1 MAENEKILDI
11 KVRYEDAIRGIT
23 EYQKKIDEL
32 TVAEMKLKAEK
43 KSGKVSQEEYDKSME
58 ASKAVATQ
66 YRDAMRVLRKEMQ
79 NNLRQEKE
87 NEGSLKQ
94 LRAELSNLTKQ
105 YDELS
110 RAERNGAKGKEL
122 QEKLNEVTMELKVAE
137 EETQR
142 FYRNVGNY
150 QGAIKPMRQELKELT
165 LQLAQME
172 REGLRGSEAY
182 DELAKKAGALKDN
195 IADANAEV
203 KRYASDTRLL
213 DDVTNIVTTGSLA
226 WQTYQGAA
234 QAFGVESEEA
244 MEAMSRLQGIM
255 AVTNGLQQLNA
266 RFTDNS
272 TAAYKIYHKILQ
284 MVGLEEKAVA
294 VSKQAMTTATV
305 AETTAETA
313 NAGASTGVAQAKVAE
328 TAAVNASTVAM
339 TGASVA
345 AKVLRVALMT
355 LGIGLVVTALGA
367 LVAYWDDVVDF
378 FSGVTEES
386 KKAAEAE
393 KVLAETTAEAKKA
406 YAKAGAEIQ
415 SYMSRID
422 SFTGSKKQEAKLV
435 KELNDKYGAQMGYYN
450 SLSKWKQVLTEK
462 GKAYCDMLLKEAEA
476 QAFLSKYT
484 EAYLNLLEVRRKAE
498 AGEYDHWYNTAYGDK
513 ASRQKAI
520 NEAEADMNRWLSKYK
535 ETMKEAESL
544 QVNNDI
550 GGFTNKTSTSNSKS
564 GSSAGEIAKK
574 EQEELRKAEDLLTQI
589 TLQGAEERRKALE
602 VSYNRQIEDLK
613 KRLQTERDLTTKAR
627 EAVNAQIVAL
637 ETLKEKK
644 LAELDSKAVMEEVS
658 RAQKRIEMKLATVKK
673 ESDEYYQLQLTRL
686 ANEQALAEE
695 SARQEE
701 VSEEEKQ
708 QNLLL
713 IRQKYGAL
721 TDKLLEEQT
730 NERIRKQQ
738 EAIKSEYE
746 TKILETEL
754 GNGAD
759 GENPEIEKLRL
770 EMEEKQALLESAQQL
785 EGETEEAFYQRKL
798 EMQQAYNESKKALAD
813 KEVEIEQIKLRT
825 IAELLNGVSSIME
838 AFGEE
843 NTALAKFSK
852 VLALGEIA
860 VNTGKAI
867 AAGVA
872 QAQTVPFP
880 GNIAAIATTVATVM
894 ANIATAIKTVKSAK
908 FAEGGLVT
916 GEGTATSDSIPA
928 RLSNGESVLTAA
940 ATQMFAPALSAF
952 NQLGGGVPIVSTS
965 NSQTEIGE
973 DMLARAVAKGMQ
985 ESPRPVVSVEEIR
998 RVSDRVDVVENLGVV

>member
-58 ASKAVATQ
+58 ASKAVVTQ

-87 NEGSLKQ
+87 NEGSLKS

-150 QGAIKPMRQELKELT
+150 QGAVKPMRQELKELT

-182 DELAKKAGALKDN
+182 NELAKKAGALKDN
-195 IADANAEV
+195 IADASAEI

-226 WQTYQGAA
+226 WQTYQGAV
-234 QAFGVESEEA
+234 QAFGVESQEA

-393 KVLAETTAEAKKA
+393 KVLAETTAEARKA

-544 QVNNDI
+544 QANNDI
-550 GGFTNKTSTSNSKS
+550 GGFTSKTSSNSKS
-564 GSSAGEIAKK
+564 GSSTGERAKK

-637 ETLKEKK
+637 ETLKERK

-695 SARQEE
+695 AAKQEE
-701 VSEEEKQ
+701 VAEEEKQ

-721 TDKLLEEQT
+721 TDALLEEQT

-738 EAIKSEYE
+738 EAIKNEYE

-798 EMQQAYNESKKALAD
+798 EMQQAFNESKKALAD
-813 KEVEIEQIKLRT
+813 KEVQIEQGKLQA
-825 IAELLNGVSSIME
+825 IAGLLNGAASIME

-843 NTALAKFSK
+843 NTALAKISK

-872 QAQTVPFP
+872 QAQAVPFP
-880 GNIAAIATTVATVM
+880 ANIAAIATTVATVM
-894 ANIATAIKTVKSAK
+894 ANIATAVKTVKSAK

>member
-58 ASKAVATQ
+58 ASKAVVTQ

-87 NEGSLKQ
+87 NEGSLKS

-150 QGAIKPMRQELKELT
+150 QGAVKPMRQELKELT

-182 DELAKKAGALKDN
+182 NELAKKAGALKDN
-195 IADANAEV
+195 IADASAEI

-226 WQTYQGAA
+226 WQTYQGAV
-234 QAFGVESEEA
+234 QAFGVESQEA

-393 KVLAETTAEAKKA
+393 KVLAETTAEARKA

-550 GGFTNKTSTSNSKS
+550 GGFTSKTSSNSKS
-564 GSSAGEIAKK
+564 GSSANERAKK

-637 ETLKEKK
+637 ETLKERK

-695 SARQEE
+695 AAKQEE
-701 VSEEEKQ
+701 VAEEEKQ

-721 TDKLLEEQT
+721 TDALLEEQT

-738 EAIKSEYE
+738 EAIKNEYE

-813 KEVEIEQIKLRT
+813 KEVQIEQGKLQA
-825 IAELLNGVSSIME
+825 IAGLVNGAASIME

-843 NTALAKFSK
+843 NTALAKISK

-872 QAQTVPFP
+872 SAQAAPFP
-880 GNIAAIATTVATVM
+880 ENIFAIATTVATVM
-894 ANIATAIKTVKSAK
+894 ANIATAVKTVKSAK